1 MDVEYC
7 RYMYI
12 RKYEKIFFGI
22 LFIIEILCSG
32 IYVIKILGNVWYIYW
47 VYKIWGL
54 SICVVWLF
62 LIVYFV

>member
-12 RKYEKIFFGI
+12 RKYEKIFFVI

-47 VYKIWGL
+47 VYIRFGD
-54 SICVVWLF
+54 
-62 LIVYFV
+62 